1 MAPVHTPGNP
11 SGVASVATGA
21 TTGPRV
27 EVRDASGQITA
38 AGLVSS
44 LVGQGAAAA
53 AAPPQNY
60 QGQLQPGQQLVTI
73 TGPDGAALPPVLIDK
88 GEIRSGQAA
97 SLLMPQ
103 GSPLAASPVGPP
115 QAPAAP
121 VAPLSTVVPAS
132 SLATQIGALRA
143 NNALTLA
150 QLAQLE
156 ALATGN
162 AAALDVYKFLRLA
175 IDGRTLLER
184 AIGRDPA
191 FAEALSDDT
200 AKAAEWMEA
209 FARLPE
215 PKGRIASHKLAKQ
228 LYWPV
233 GDGAYHLLAPLL
245 SSPLAHAVHKR
256 ISEDRFSDAAK
267 AARDARRAGKAHPE
281 GYRDYP
287 NLVIQSFGGSKPQ
300 NISQLNSER
309 RGENYL
315 LASVPPVWESP
326 AIRPPLKIETVFS
339 RYFERRREVRR
350 LSDALKDFLRRVADS
365 GTNIRIRETRAD
377 LVAELCGEALHMAAE
392 LRTYLAPG
400 WTAGAECQ
408 LNLAEQCWL
417 DPARGMGDED
427 FAAHGRR
434 GDWKD
439 EVCLRFGNWLNARLQ
454 TDKTHFGGLEALA
467 WQSALGNELKLLREE
482 LDDE

>member
-1 MAPVHTPGNP
+1 MEDIPQSLSPPGESQRIKAEIARFLREDRLQPKLDKLKDGDDEARQKLILDHQPAVWIADAVRRVGQIQQVTHAIKFTHPSADGASLSSPGNP
-11 SGVASVATGA
+11 DADASVVGSHNLGA
-21 TTGPRV
+21 
-27 EVRDASGQITA
+27 Q
-38 AGLVSS
+38 
-44 LVGQGAAAA
+44 
-53 AAPPQNY
+53 
-60 QGQLQPGQQLVTI
+60 
-73 TGPDGAALPPVLIDK
+73 ALPD
-88 GEIRSGQAA
+88 
-97 SLLMPQ
+97 
-103 GSPLAASPVGPP
+103 
-115 QAPAAP
+115 
-121 VAPLSTVVPAS
+121 VV
-132 SLATQIGALRA
+132 
-143 NNALTLA
+143 
-150 QLAQLE
+150 
-156 ALATGN
+156 GN

>member
-1 MAPVHTPGNP
+1 MEDIPQSLSPPGESQRIKTEIARFLREDRLQSKLDKLKAGDNEARQKLILDHQPAVWIADAVRRVGQIQQVTHAIKFTHPSADGASLSSPGNP
-11 SGVASVATGA
+11 
-21 TTGPRV
+21 
-27 EVRDASGQITA
+27 DADA
-38 AGLVSS
+38 L
-44 LVGQGAAAA
+44 LVGSHSLGA
-53 AAPPQNY
+53 Q
-60 QGQLQPGQQLVTI
+60 
-73 TGPDGAALPPVLIDK
+73 ALPD
-88 GEIRSGQAA
+88 
-97 SLLMPQ
+97 
-103 GSPLAASPVGPP
+103 
-115 QAPAAP
+115 
-121 VAPLSTVVPAS
+121 VV
-132 SLATQIGALRA
+132 
-143 NNALTLA
+143 
-150 QLAQLE
+150 
-156 ALATGN
+156 GN

-175 IDGRTLLER
+175 VDGRTLLER

-233 GDGAYHLLAPLL
+233 SDGAYHLLAPLL

-350 LSDALKDFLRRVADS
+350 LSDALKDFLRRVADA

-427 FAAHGRR
+427 FAAQGRR

-454 TDKTHFGGLEALA
+454 TDKTHFGGPEALA

>member
-1 MAPVHTPGNP
+1 MDQYQAFLAGFMAQEGIAPGAAELLAGVLLREGVEASKQNAGVNPASFVQITPEQLARIIARSVRAVLAPPAAAPPANPFAGAAAPAPPPPASVAPAPVPSGLVPGGQFTMGRSRGMAPVHTPGNP

-162 AAALDVYKFLRLA
+162 AAALDVNLIAVLVAKGLA
-175 IDGRTLLER
+175 RFGGAGVPELT
-184 AIGRDPA
+184 
-191 FAEALSDDT
+191 EA
-200 AKAAEWMEA
+200 
-209 FARLPE
+209 
-215 PKGRIASHKLAKQ
+215 
-228 LYWPV
+228 
-233 GDGAYHLLAPLL
+233 GA
-245 SSPLAHAVHKR
+245 AVHKAE
-256 ISEDRFSDAAK
+256 SDR
-267 AARDARRAGKAHPE
+267 
-281 GYRDYP
+281 
-287 NLVIQSFGGSKPQ
+287 
-300 NISQLNSER
+300 LN
-309 RGENYL
+309 
-315 LASVPPVWESP
+315 PP
-326 AIRPPLKIETVFS
+326 APPT
-339 RYFERRREVRR
+339 
-350 LSDALKDFLRRVADS
+350 
-365 GTNIRIRETRAD
+365 
-377 LVAELCGEALHMAAE
+377 
-392 LRTYLAPG
+392 LAPP
-400 WTAGAECQ
+400 
-408 LNLAEQCWL
+408 
-417 DPARGMGDED
+417 PAAPPAPAQPP
-427 FAAHGRR
+427 AA
-434 GDWKD
+434 
-439 EVCLRFGNWLNARLQ
+439 A
-454 TDKTHFGGLEALA
+454 
-467 WQSALGNELKLLREE
+467 S
-482 LDDE
+482 